1 MAAARPRF
9 ARTRGDQQQ
18 LTSGVSCRR
27 LGARRPHSDATDVL
41 GRAEPAR
48 VGADRPDRG
57 QRREDIGREPR
68 GESRPCHSSL
78 VIGGELLL
86 VRSSVS
92 RRSATSSSSRESAAR
107 WRTRAAKRAMKPV
120 EERGPREAAWHERSM
135 SVRRLYTEL
144 GHYNSHTE
152 SFGVESL
159 LDRLDYSARWAVC
172 FSASL
177 LANQRFPDCTWILH
191 LGCSVSDIL
200 MRQQTTRH
208 DSARPSNETRNKEGA
223 LGAGTGPRAPPP
235 ARRRPTVFL
244 FTRTEHTHHARWHA
258 NRDTG
263 CRQEEGALRGAPPAP
278 SNQRTPRLT
287 LEPDPTRADWRDTR
301 VKQRR
306 VRGRGGRAASL

>member
-1 MAAARPRF
+1 MAAARRRF

-159 LDRLDYSARWAVC
+159 PWTDLIIVRVGRCVFRRHFSQTSAFLIAPG
-172 FSASL
+172 F
-177 LANQRFPDCTWILH
+177 CTSGARCRISSCVTTDL
-191 LGCSVSDIL
+191 SSN
-200 MRQQTTRH
+200 RQHVTTAR
-208 DSARPSNETRNKEGA
+208 ARPTKLETK
-223 LGAGTGPRAPPP
+223 RA
-235 ARRRPTVFL
+235 R
-244 FTRTEHTHHARWHA
+244 
-258 NRDTG
+258 
-263 CRQEEGALRGAPPAP
+263 
-278 SNQRTPRLT
+278 S
-287 LEPDPTRADWRDTR
+287 
-301 VKQRR
+301 
-306 VRGRGGRAASL
+306 VRGRAPVPRPRRGAAPPFFYLRGPNTLTMRRDGMPIGTRGADRRRARCAARRPRPQTSGHPV

>member
-1 MAAARPRF
+1 MAAARRRF

-78 VIGGELLL
+78 VIGGEVLLI
-86 VRSSVS
+86 RSSVS

-191 LGCSVSDIL
+191 LGARCRISSTDNTS
-200 MRQQTTRH
+200 RQ
-208 DSARPSNETRNKEGA
+208 
-223 LGAGTGPRAPPP
+223 RAPVQRNSKQRGRARCGDGPP
-235 ARRRPTVFL
+235 CPAP
-244 FTRTEHTHHARWHA
+244 
-258 NRDTG
+258 
-263 CRQEEGALRGAPPAP
+263 GAAPPHRFFIYAD
-278 SNQRTPRLT
+278 RTHSPC
-287 LEPDPTRADWRDTR
+287 EMAC
-301 VKQRR
+301 Q
-306 VRGRGGRAASL
+306 